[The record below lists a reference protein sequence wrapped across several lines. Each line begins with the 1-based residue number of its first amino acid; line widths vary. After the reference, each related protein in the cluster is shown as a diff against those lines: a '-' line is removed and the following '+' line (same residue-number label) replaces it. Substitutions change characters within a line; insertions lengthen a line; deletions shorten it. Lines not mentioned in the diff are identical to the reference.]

1 MIGGEPAISKNSQGT
16 KRQRL
21 PEELV
26 AMQKVLQSQIRVP
39 ERDVAGL
46 V

>member
-1 MIGGEPAISKNSQGT
+1 MIDGEEAISQNSQGT

-21 PEELV
+21 PSELV
-26 AMQKVLQSQIRVP
+26 AMQKVLQSQTQVL